1 MNLNQIF
8 NELKKG
14 VLKPV
19 YWLEGDEDFFIDQ
32 IINYAEH
39 KILTENEASFN
50 LYIHYGKDSS
60 WIDIVNVC
68 RKYPMFSEKQ
78 IVILKEAQA
87 MRDIEKLEAYID
99 KPLPSTS
106 LFISYKGK
114 KVDGRTKLA
123 KLLKDKSVFF
133 TSKKL
138 YDNELP
144 DWSSELIKSK
154 GFTT

>member
-50 LYIHYGKDSS
+50 LNILYGKDSS
-60 WIDIVNVC
+60 WVDIVNIC

-87 MRDIEKLEAYID
+87 MRDIEKLEGYID

-106 LFISYKGK
+106 LFIAYKGK
-114 KVDGRTKLA
+114 KVDGRTK
-123 KLLKDKSVFF
+123 
-133 TSKKL
+133 
-138 YDNELP
+138 
-144 DWSSELIKSK
+144 
-154 GFTT
+154 